1 MANIG
6 GVKIEWFDTKV
17 LKKAKELLHA
27 VSREVAND
35 VAKDARTKCPW
46 ETGDLATSIKVKK
59 SKYEDGGF
67 YVQAHGPE
75 HEGHVYAR
83 HVELGTHVKH
93 KTKAQPFMRPARKK
107 NIPKAKKKWQDA
119 LDKL

>member
-1 MANIG
+1 MATIG
-6 GVKIEWFDTKV
+6 GVKIDWYD
-17 LKKAKELLHA
+17 KAVTRKIKDKLHA

-46 ETGDLATSIKVKK
+46 DTGDLATSITIKK
-59 SKYEDGGF
+59 SKYPDGGF

-75 HEGHVYAR
+75 HEGHDYAK
-83 HVELGTHVKH
+83 HVELGTHKEH
-93 KTKAQPFMRPARKK
+93 KQKAQPFMRPARKK
-107 NIPKAKKKWQDA
+107 NIPKARKKWQAA